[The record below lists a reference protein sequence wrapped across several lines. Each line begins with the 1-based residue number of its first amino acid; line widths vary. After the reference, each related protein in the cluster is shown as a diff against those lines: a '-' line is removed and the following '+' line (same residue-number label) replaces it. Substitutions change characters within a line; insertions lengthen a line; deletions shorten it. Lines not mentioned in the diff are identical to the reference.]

1 MTQYLN
7 NLKGLSDDPDVLEK
21 CLAEHADANSRRA
34 DLQPNYQQQYQQQQ
48 VSYMPQQFDLQQQQ
62 QQQYL
67 QQQQSYIPQ
76 QTDHQQQLYFQQEEA
91 LNIPPQQHPQQEG
104 LGDYET
110 GNNDGRNREADE
122 SADDGGDES
131 ADEGGDESESLLHV
145 TDPSSTVRKRPYLY
159 EVHARTPEQTI
170 IETAQAESIIQATME
185 IVNRT
190 LDMRL
195 NER

>member
-34 DLQPNYQQQYQQQQ
+34 DLQPNHQQQYQQQQ

-62 QQQYL
+62 QQYL
-67 QQQQSYIPQ
+67 QQQLSYIPQ

-104 LGDYET
+104 LDDYGT
-110 GNNDGRNREADE
+110 GNNDGRNREAN
-122 SADDGGDES
+122 ES
-131 ADEGGDESESLLHV
+131 ADEGGDESGDESESLLNE

-170 IETAQAESIIQATME
+170 IETAQAESIIQATMD